1 MGRGAT
7 WIAAIGL
14 VLAVPAG
21 ADMSAP
27 TGWDGTNP
35 FTCELQN
42 AGFGT
47 EVPHPDADPYCV
59 EFDKRHQN
67 VTELGIVDFLSK
79 EPARVSAA
87 VDKCFYFQ
95 SDHWRASVVQDD
107 GSTKLYEW
115 DGHYFFDKA
124 RGDGGAWVT
133 NFNVNGHT
141 GDPSSIPGMP
151 GGVGQF
157 TQFLGPGTGGVI
169 THDDIPADPN
179 CVAQANSAHPPGVYA
194 SPPPAPSS
202 APPMAPCADAS
213 GAVTSR
219 SIGPL
224 ALGMTAKRARA
235 GPRPAAQRMALVRRR
250 WRHAARLAAPRA
262 DRAAGDDLAR
272 STRSTASIAR
282 SRVRWRSGVHRIGR
296 DVTVGVRA
304 HRVRWLACARGS

>member
-151 GGVGQF
+151 GGWAEF

-224 ALGMTAKRARA
+224 ALGMTAKRAREVL
-235 GPRPAAQRMALVRRR
+235 GPPRSGWRWCVDGGGALRASL
-250 WRHAARLAAPRA
+250 RHGRIARLVTTSPIHVLH
-262 DRAAGDDLAR
+262 G
-272 STRSTASIAR
+272 IHPR

-296 DVTVGVRA
+296 GVTVGVRA
-304 HRVRWLACARGS
+304 HRGRWVACARGS